1 MPNASPSERSVG
13 SAAMIT
19 LASTS
24 PARVAMLTAAGVA
37 FITIASHVDED
48 ALKAALATERAPPE
62 RVADALAEVKAVKVS
77 RRVPGLV
84 LGVDQVLVMADGAI
98 LDKPGDRA
106 GAEAQLG
113 RLAGAEHRLIAAAV
127 IAESGTPV
135 WRASDSARLTMR
147 PLSPGFIAAYLDHEG
162 DAVLGCVGTY
172 RIEGLGAQLFTRVR
186 GDPFVIQGLP
196 LLAVLDYLRTR
207 GELTA

>member
-1 MPNASPSERSVG
+1 V
-13 SAAMIT
+13 IT

-24 PARVAMLTAAGVA
+24 PARAAMLTAAGVGFA
-37 FITIASHVDED
+37 ATAPLVDEE
-48 ALKAALATERAPPE
+48 AIKASLTAESARPD
-62 RVADALAEVKAVKVS
+62 RIADALAETKAVKVS
-77 RRVPGLV
+77 RRVAGLV
-84 LGVDQVLVMADGAI
+84 LGADQVLVAADGVV

-106 GAEAQLG
+106 GADVQLR
-113 RLAGAEHRLIAAAV
+113 RLMGTEHRLIAAAV
-127 IAESGTPV
+127 IAENGVAV

-147 PLSPGFIAAYLDHEG
+147 PLSDGFIADYLDREG

-172 RIEGLGAQLFTRVR
+172 RIEGLGAQLFTRVA

-207 GELTA
+207 GEMA

>member
-1 MPNASPSERSVG
+1 V
-13 SAAMIT
+13 IT

-24 PARVAMLTAAGVA
+24 PARAAMLTAAGVGFA
-37 FITIASHVDED
+37 ATAPLVDE
-48 ALKAALATERAPPE
+48 KAIKAGLTAESARPD
-62 RVADALAEVKAVKVS
+62 RIADALAETKAVKVS
-77 RRVPGLV
+77 RRVAGLV
-84 LGVDQVLVMADGAI
+84 LGADQVLVAADGAV

-106 GAEAQLG
+106 GADVQLR
-113 RLAGAEHRLIAAAV
+113 RLMGTEHRLIAAAV
-127 IAESGTPV
+127 IAENGVAV

-147 PLSPGFIAAYLDHEG
+147 PLSDGFIADYLDREG

-172 RIEGLGAQLFTRVR
+172 RIEGLGAQLFTRVA

-207 GELTA
+207 GEMA

>member
-1 MPNASPSERSVG
+1 V
-13 SAAMIT
+13 IT

-24 PARVAMLTAAGVA
+24 PARAAMLTAAGVGFA
-37 FITIASHVDED
+37 ATAPLVDEE
-48 ALKAALATERAPPE
+48 AIKAGLTAESARPD
-62 RVADALAEVKAVKVS
+62 RIADALAETKAVKVS
-77 RRVPGLV
+77 RRVAGLV
-84 LGVDQVLVMADGAI
+84 LGADQVLVAADGAV

-106 GAEAQLG
+106 GADVQLR
-113 RLAGAEHRLIAAAV
+113 RLMGTEHRLIAAAV
-127 IAESGTPV
+127 IAENGVAV

-147 PLSPGFIAAYLDHEG
+147 PLSDGFIADYLDREG

-172 RIEGLGAQLFTRVR
+172 RIEGLGAQLFTRVA

-207 GELTA
+207 GEMA